1 MYYSKNTSLRGLNI
15 TISIA
20 ICVLIS
26 FILLLQINISQ
37 VFQVS
42 SIPNKNAVTVPLYW
56 YYYGTFFSGPIVK
69 VIPRHNI
76 CISETLMFSAAFF
89 KKKKKS
95 FHFDLFDFLEK
106 KYFFWKTMLGSS
118 LSSNFCWW
126 LEPQSVFLPS
136 AY

>member
-1 MYYSKNTSLRGLNI
+1 MVVHLYSVLLKNTSLSGLNI

-42 SIPNKNAVTVPLYW
+42 RIPNKNAVTVPWYW
-56 YYYGTFFSGPIVK
+56 YLVLWYFFSGPIVK
-69 VIPRHNI
+69 VIPRHSV

-89 KKKKKS
+89 KKKKILS
-95 FHFDLFDFLEK
+95 F
-106 KYFFWKTMLGSS
+106 
-118 LSSNFCWW
+118 
-126 LEPQSVFLPS
+126 
-136 AY
+136 